1 MKEDLQK
8 IQPLGRILSH
18 TGKSFLQL
26 LNQKLSYLDIE
37 RNYYSL
43 ILIELG
49 EGSLTQTGL
58 ASQLGTDKVSVLRI
72 VDYLT
77 AKGYIKRVKSPEDRR
92 RYCLT
97 LTSKAIQKLPGI
109 KNALQEVTSAALN
122 GLTEQQQE
130 VFYSMLGII
139 RNNLSKANT
148 SGI

>member
-49 EGSLTQTGL
+49 EGTLTQTGL

-97 LTSKAIQKLPGI
+97 LTAKAIQKLPGI
-109 KNALQEVTSAALN
+109 KNALQEVTSAAVN

-130 VFYSMLGII
+130 DFYSMLGII